1 MSLRVVKKTCVDVC
15 FLVQGMLEN
24 NVYFISDGEATM
36 VVDPSSDAEEIMR
49 ALDGRELDAIVLTHC
64 HSDHVGAAADLRRLT
79 VATVIASKIDAPEIC
94 GEKPISRD
102 NWKFKT
108 CPVDFRAEDGDVVEI
123 GNMAWKVM
131 ITPGHTKGGMC
142 WYLVPQFGN
151 HEDGAPVLISGDTL
165 FEGSVGRTSFP
176 DTAGRPPLAPSGAAP
191 SRSGRKNPPIAPLRG
206 FLISSAAIRANR
218 VGYSVKNTLN
228 SGRLS
233 VSATSSR
240 GSRSSGQF
248 A

>member
-79 VATVIASKIDAPEIC
+79 GATVIASKIDAPEIC

-108 CPVDFRAEDGDVVEI
+108 CPVDFRAEDGDIVEI

-131 ITPGHTKGGMC
+131 VTPGHTKGGMC

-151 HEDGAPVLISGDTL
+151 HESGAPVLISGDTL
-165 FEGSVGRTSFP
+165 FEGSVGRTDFEGGSMKEMRASVRKLAFLP
-176 DTAGRPPLAPSGAAP
+176 DETIVLPGHGRQTTIGAER
-191 SRSGRKNPPIAPLRG
+191 SR
-206 FLISSAAIRANR
+206 
-218 VGYSVKNTLN
+218 T
-228 SGRLS
+228 
-233 VSATSSR
+233 
-240 GSRSSGQF
+240 F
-248 A
+248 AQWA

>member
-79 VATVIASKIDAPEIC
+79 GATVIASKVDAPEIC

-102 NWKFKT
+102 NWKFKA

-131 ITPGHTKGGMC
+131 VTPGHTKGGMC
-142 WYLVPQFGN
+142 WYRSSATTRAAHLSSFRATRCSKGLW
-151 HEDGAPVLISGDTL
+151 GAPIS
-165 FEGSVGRTSFP
+165 
-176 DTAGRPPLAPSGAAP
+176 
-191 SRSGRKNPPIAPLRG
+191 
-206 FLISSAAIRANR
+206 RAE
-218 VGYSVKNTLN
+218 
-228 SGRLS
+228 
-233 VSATSSR
+233 A
-240 GSRSSGQF
+240 
-248 A
+248 